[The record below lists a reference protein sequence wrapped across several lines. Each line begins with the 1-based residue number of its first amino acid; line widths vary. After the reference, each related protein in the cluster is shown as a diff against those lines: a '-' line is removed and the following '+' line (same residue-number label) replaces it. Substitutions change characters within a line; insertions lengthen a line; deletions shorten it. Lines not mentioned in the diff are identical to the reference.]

1 MLRRRLLFT
10 IVTKKKAVIPAMTTM
25 TMTMTMTMTSGTS
38 TRKSS
43 RDIAILA
50 SSTKLHH
57 PPLFLSLQFCLFSS
71 STSTDSELLVDH
83 NYLYNDDVDYDNI
96 NDDETTA
103 TNTAATAAAAAA
115 AIEYYHDNDNT
126 DDGSVLQANNNNNNN
141 KLDPSS
147 SYGLEQQ
154 RSLTMIATNVN
165 QRCISSRIIGSRR
178 NDEYY
183 E

>member
-10 IVTKKKAVIPAMTTM
+10 IVTKKKAVIPAMT
-25 TMTMTMTMTSGTS
+25 TMTMTSGTS

-83 NYLYNDDVDYDNI
+83 NYLYNDDIDYDNI
-96 NDDETTA
+96 DEDESTTI
-103 TNTAATAAAAAA
+103 AAAAA

>member
-10 IVTKKKAVIPAMTTM
+10 IVTKKKAVIPAMT
-25 TMTMTMTMTSGTS
+25 TMTMTSGTS

-83 NYLYNDDVDYDNI
+83 NYLYNDDIDYDNI
-96 NDDETTA
+96 DEDESTTI
-103 TNTAATAAAAAA
+103 AAAAA

-126 DDGSVLQANNNNNNN
+126 DDGSVLQANNNNNNNNN

>member
-1 MLRRRLLFT
+1 MMLRRRLLFT

-83 NYLYNDDVDYDNI
+83 NYLYNDDIDYDNI
-96 NDDETTA
+96 DEDESTTI
-103 TNTAATAAAAAA
+103 AAAAA

>member
-83 NYLYNDDVDYDNI
+83 NYLYNDDIDYDNI
-96 NDDETTA
+96 DEDESTTI
-103 TNTAATAAAAAA
+103 AAAAA

>member
-1 MLRRRLLFT
+1 
-10 IVTKKKAVIPAMTTM
+10 MTTM

-83 NYLYNDDVDYDNI
+83 NYLYNDDIDYDNI
-96 NDDETTA
+96 DEDESTTI
-103 TNTAATAAAAAA
+103 AAAAA

>member
-1 MLRRRLLFT
+1 
-10 IVTKKKAVIPAMTTM
+10 MTTM

-83 NYLYNDDVDYDNI
+83 NYLYNDDIDYDNI
-96 NDDETTA
+96 DEDESTTI
-103 TNTAATAAAAAA
+103 AAAAA

-126 DDGSVLQANNNNNNN
+126 DDGSVLQANNNNNNNNN